1 MNIIEAVHQARYAM
15 SEAFG
20 LVKEFVDVKHK
31 DPNNR
36 TIIYNLQGIFAKII
50 NDNINHKV
58 EGYMP
63 PTYQQD
69 YYESYNYPQ
78 PVQEPLKDD
87 PKEAKAFAIDMDK
100 AVEEGRED
108 VKEARKKIK

>member
-1 MNIIEAVHQARYAM
+1 MNIAEAVIQARFAM
-15 SEAFG
+15 KEAYV

-36 TIIYNLQGIFAKII
+36 NIIYNLQGVFAKLI
-50 NDNINHKV
+50 NDNINAEDKFQP
-58 EGYMP
+58 YDNNY
-63 PTYQQD
+63 YQGF
-69 YYESYNYPQ
+69 YQ

-87 PKEAKAFAIDMDK
+87 PKETTQLAMDMDK
-100 AVEEGRED
+100 AVEDGKED

>member
-1 MNIIEAVHQARYAM
+1 MNIFEAVHQARYAM

-20 LVKEFVDVKHK
+20 LVKEFIDTKHK

-36 TIIYNLQGIFAKII
+36 TIIYNLQGIFAKMI
-50 NDNINHKV
+50 NDNINYKV
-58 EGYMP
+58 EGYRI
-63 PTYQQD
+63 D
-69 YYESYNYPQ
+69 YGESYNYPQ
-78 PVQEPLKDD
+78 PIQEPLKDD
-87 PKEAKAFAIDMDK
+87 PKDVESFALDMDK